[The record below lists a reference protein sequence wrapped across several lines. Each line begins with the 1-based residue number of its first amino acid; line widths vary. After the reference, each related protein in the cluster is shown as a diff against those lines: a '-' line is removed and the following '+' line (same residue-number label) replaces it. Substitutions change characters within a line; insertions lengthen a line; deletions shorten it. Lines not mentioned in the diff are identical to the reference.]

1 MQHSRLLDPIYTFA
15 KLSIFISNEDLRDDM
30 MILIFN
36 SSNVTTQDKTNF
48 VQEKNKTTGQASTTE
63 RDRLDHLFILAN
75 YDLTSRTTREEEA
88 CLHMQKIP
96 EMDYYAQP
104 RLRCFFSLLGAHINN
119 NKKIGNSC
127 VDLPAQ
133 PSNEKIKNLN

>member
-1 MQHSRLLDPIYTFA
+1 MKLQHSRLLGPIYTFA

-63 RDRLDHLFILAN
+63 RD
-75 YDLTSRTTREEEA
+75 
-88 CLHMQKIP
+88 
-96 EMDYYAQP
+96 
-104 RLRCFFSLLGAHINN
+104 
-119 NKKIGNSC
+119 
-127 VDLPAQ
+127 
-133 PSNEKIKNLN
+133 

>member
-1 MQHSRLLDPIYTFA
+1 MLPHKIRPTLFRKKTRQPDKQALQREIDSITF
-15 KLSIFISNEDLRDDM
+15 
-30 MILIFN
+30 
-36 SSNVTTQDKTNF
+36 
-48 VQEKNKTTGQASTTE
+48 
-63 RDRLDHLFILAN
+63 FILAN
-75 YDLTSRTTREEEA
+75 YDLCSRTTREEEA

>member
-48 VQEKNKTTGQASTTE
+48 VQEKNKATGQASTTE

-88 CLHMQKIP
+88 YIMQKIP
-96 EMDYYAQP
+96 KMDYYALP
-104 RLRCFFSLLGAHINN
+104 TPTLLFLTAWCSHKQQQKNWKFMSICLLSHQMK
-119 NKKIGNSC
+119 NKKS
-127 VDLPAQ
+127 
-133 PSNEKIKNLN
+133 